1 MKKYIIF
8 PIFILLSS
16 CATTSNKA
24 TEKQLYEVLTQQE
37 TGGASIRFFEIL
49 SEEKEIQMLLS
60 DENLKKKI
68 KPSDI
73 NTSNFII
80 LNLGEKSSGGYS
92 VTIDKVEE
100 TATNIVVF
108 VKEIAPDL
116 SSPVT
121 DLMTNPYAI
130 VKINSKKEIIIK

>member
-24 TEKQLYEVLTQQE
+24 TEKQLFEVLTQQE

-100 TATNIVVF
+100 TTTNIVVF
-108 VKEIAPDL
+108 VKEIAPD
-116 SSPVT
+116 SNSPVT

>member
-1 MKKYIIF
+1 MKKYIVF
-8 PIFILLSS
+8 PIFILLLS

-24 TEKQLYEVLTQQE
+24 SEKKLYEVLTQQE
-37 TGGASIRFFEIL
+37 TGGASIHFFEIL

-80 LNLGEKSSGGYS
+80 LNLGEKSSGGCS

-100 TATNIVVF
+100 TANNIIIF
-108 VKEIAPDL
+108 VKEIAP
-116 SSPVT
+116 SPNSPVT
-121 DLMTNPYAI
+121 DVMTNPYAI